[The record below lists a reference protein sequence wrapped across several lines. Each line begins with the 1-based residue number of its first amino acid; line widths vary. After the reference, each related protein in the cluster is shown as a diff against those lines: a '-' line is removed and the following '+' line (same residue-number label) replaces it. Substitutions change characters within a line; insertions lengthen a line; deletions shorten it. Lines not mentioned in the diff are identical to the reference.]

1 MVEHA
6 GFSENGWALSESD
19 AYCASLTK
27 SHYENFTVGSW
38 LLPKEMLKHIYALY
52 SYCRSVDD
60 IGDEDLQESIG
71 DLCSCHT
78 DDNSSTNQLH
88 QVEDLETSRRLCL
101 LDQWESKLKS
111 CYSGTPQ
118 HPVFVS
124 LQRTIDEF
132 NLPIDPFLKLIE
144 ANRMDQH
151 THRYSTYEQL
161 LDYCDHSANPVG
173 RLFLGIFGY
182 RDVEL
187 NELSDAICTA
197 LQLTNF
203 WQDVSRDYL
212 RDRIYIPREDW
223 IRFGCNENDFG
234 PGAPSKNYR
243 DMMRFQS
250 ARTMELYRRGSI
262 LADRLDGRVK
272 LDVALF
278 LKGGIAVL
286 KTIKR
291 QHYDVFTK
299 RPILGKRRKVALFL
313 NTWLAYKLG
322 LRLQPK
328 GRI

>member
-1 MVEHA
+1 MAEH
-6 GFSENGWALSESD
+6 GDFSENGWALSESD

-60 IGDEDLQESIG
+60 IRDEDLQESIG

-182 RDVEL
+182 TDLEL
-187 NELSDAICTA
+187 AELSDATCTA
-197 LQLTNF
+197 LQ
-203 WQDVSRDYL
+203 
-212 RDRIYIPREDW
+212 
-223 IRFGCNENDFG
+223 
-234 PGAPSKNYR
+234 
-243 DMMRFQS
+243 
-250 ARTMELYRRGSI
+250 
-262 LADRLDGRVK
+262 
-272 LDVALF
+272 
-278 LKGGIAVL
+278 
-286 KTIKR
+286 
-291 QHYDVFTK
+291 
-299 RPILGKRRKVALFL
+299 
-313 NTWLAYKLG
+313 
-322 LRLQPK
+322 
-328 GRI
+328 

>member
-71 DLCSCHT
+71 DLCSCHP
-78 DDNSSTNQLH
+78 DDNSSTNRLH
-88 QVEDLETSRRLCL
+88 QVEDSKTCRRLCL

-144 ANRMDQH
+144 ANRMDQY

-286 KTIKR
+286 ETIKR

-299 RPILGKRRKVALFL
+299 RPILAKRRKVGLFL

>member
-1 MVEHA
+1 MVEH
-6 GFSENGWALSESD
+6 GSFSENGWALSESD

-71 DLCSCHT
+71 DLCSCHP
-78 DDNSSTNQLH
+78 DDNSSTDQLH
-88 QVEDLETSRRLCL
+88 QVEDLEISRRLCL

-144 ANRMDQH
+144 ANRMDQY

-223 IRFGCNENDFG
+223 NRFGCNENDFA

-250 ARTMELYRRGSI
+250 ARTMELYKRGSI

-278 LKGGIAVL
+278 SKGGIAVL
-286 KTIKR
+286 ETIKR

-299 RPILGKRRKVALFL
+299 RPILAKRRKVGLFL

>member
-1 MVEHA
+1 MEQHRVLNEK
-6 GFSENGWALSESD
+6 EWNLSESD

-38 LLPKEMLKHIYALY
+38 FLPKEMLKHIYALY

-60 IGDEDLQESIG
+60 IGDEDQQESIG
-71 DLCSCHT
+71 GSGSHF
-78 DDNSSTNQLH
+78 DDDDSNVRQLH
-88 QVEDLETSRRLCL
+88 QLERLEASRKLSC

-111 CYSGTPQ
+111 CYSGTPK

-124 LQRTIDEF
+124 LQRTIAEF
-132 NLPIDPFLKLIE
+132 DLPIDPFVKLIE
-144 ANRMDQH
+144 ANRMDQN

-182 RDVEL
+182 RDAEL
-187 NELSDAICTA
+187 DQLADATCTA

-203 WQDVSRDYL
+203 WQDVRRDYL
-212 RDRIYIPREDW
+212 KDRIYIPREDW
-223 IRFGCNENDFG
+223 IRFGCTENDFG

-243 DMMRFQS
+243 QMMRFQES
-250 ARTMELYRRGSI
+250 RTMDLYKRGSS
-262 LADRLDGRVK
+262 LVEKLEGRVK

-278 LKGGIAVL
+278 SKGGIAVL
-286 KTIKR
+286 ETIKR

-299 RPILGKRRKVALFL
+299 RPVLGKCRKVGLFL

-322 LRLQPK
+322 LRLRPK

>member
-1 MVEHA
+1 M
-6 GFSENGWALSESD
+6 
-19 AYCASLTK
+19 
-27 SHYENFTVGSW
+27 
-38 LLPKEMLKHIYALY
+38 
-52 SYCRSVDD
+52 
-60 IGDEDLQESIG
+60 
-71 DLCSCHT
+71 
-78 DDNSSTNQLH
+78 
-88 QVEDLETSRRLCL
+88 
-101 LDQWESKLKS
+101 KS

-243 DMMRFQS
+243 DMMRFQA

-262 LADRLDGRVK
+262 LADRLDGRIK

-286 KTIKR
+286 ETIKR

-299 RPILGKRRKVALFL
+299 RPVLGKRRKVALFL
-313 NTWLAYKLG
+313 TTWLAYKLG